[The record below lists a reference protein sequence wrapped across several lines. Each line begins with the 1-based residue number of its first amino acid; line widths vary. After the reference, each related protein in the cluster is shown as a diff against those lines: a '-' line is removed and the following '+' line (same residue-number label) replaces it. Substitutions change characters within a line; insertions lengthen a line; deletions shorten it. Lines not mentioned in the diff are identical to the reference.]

1 MKKIFYIA
9 TIALFGLA
17 SCSKEVLNP
26 VPSNAVSDTQIFSS
40 VASAETALNGGIMY
54 IGYYLT
60 NTLGTI
66 LSEVMGEDALMTSGN
81 YGIDTY
87 NWNLYSYTY
96 SQVAEETSPGGS
108 VIPTTSGYMTTRAST
123 RRTTLSPM

>member
-40 VASAETALNGGIMY
+40 VASAETALNGGRC
-54 IGYYLT
+54 
-60 NTLGTI
+60 
-66 LSEVMGEDALMTSGN
+66 
-81 YGIDTY
+81 
-87 NWNLYSYTY
+87 
-96 SQVAEETSPGGS
+96 
-108 VIPTTSGYMTTRAST
+108 PT
-123 RRTTLSPM
+123 

>member
-54 IGYYLT
+54 IGYYMT
-60 NTLGTI
+60 NTLGRLPRT
-66 LSEVMGEDALMTSGN
+66 N
-81 YGIDTY
+81 
-87 NWNLYSYTY
+87 
-96 SQVAEETSPGGS
+96 PGGS
-108 VIPTTSGYMTTRAST
+108 ATPTTSGNMTTRAST
-123 RRTTLSPM
+123 RRTTSSPT